1 MWTRTRVPGST
12 SIAIAMRRRRTTA
25 RLHQGDLQ
33 HQAPAL
39 GASYV
44 PPNEFEK
51 SFAEHA
57 AWFQRPQRSKPRG
70 FTPVTCLKVLLKH
83 RSRSIR
89 SLDAR
94 MRRVGANIC
103 GQSQPAGLQLRSKGV
118 RGVVGPARSRI
129 ACAPWTAGV
138 PDQWR
143 DPRLGLYNG
152 HGPRQY
158 RRAHRFHGAGPQ
170 ARRRLG
176 FD

>member
-12 SIAIAMRRRRTTA
+12 SIAIAMRRRRTTT

-57 AWFQRPQRSKPRG
+57 AWIQRPQRSKPRG
-70 FTPVTCLKVLLKH
+70 FTPVTCLKVLVKH
-83 RSRSIR
+83 RSRSFR
-89 SLDAR
+89 SLHAR

-103 GQSQPAGLQLRSKGV
+103 GQSLLAGLQLRSKGV
-118 RGVVGPARSRI
+118 RGVVGPSGMVMLSRFLRGLSYHV
-129 ACAPWTAGV
+129 PGV
-138 PDQWR
+138 VGLPSKVVTCTEKG
-143 DPRLGLYNG
+143 PCSRLASAS
-152 HGPRQY
+152 R
-158 RRAHRFHGAGPQ
+158 
-170 ARRRLG
+170 
-176 FD
+176 